1 MISESI
7 AFRVEYSS
15 GAVYHLLASTD
26 CDNCDGFDDYFRG
39 IEYTPRNGVA
49 SLVSSSENAKTLD
62 KYDQNVF
69 VPHGTA
75 RRAAEQLIERL
86 NKLNKAEPLFVT
98 DY

>member
-26 CDNCDGFDDYFRG
+26 CDNCDEFDDYFRG

-49 SLVSSSENAKTLD
+49 SVISYSDDAKTLD
-62 KYDQNVF
+62 KYDKNLF
-69 VPHGTA
+69 MPHGTA
-75 RRAAEQLIERL
+75 RRAAELMIERL
-86 NKLNKAEPLFVT
+86 NKLNEAEPLFVT

>member
-7 AFRVEYSS
+7 AIRVNYGS
-15 GAVYHLLASTD
+15 GVIYHLLASTD
-26 CDNCDGFDDYFRG
+26 CDKCDGFDDYFRG

-49 SLVSSSENAKTLD
+49 SVFSCSEVAENLD
-62 KYDQNVF
+62 KYDRSVF
-69 VPHGTA
+69 VPNGTA

-86 NKLNKAEPLFVT
+86 NKLNKAEPISVI

>member
-26 CDNCDGFDDYFRG
+26 CEKCDGFDDYFRG

-49 SLVSSSENAKTLD
+49 SVVSCSENAKKLD
-62 KYDQNVF
+62 KYDQNLF
-69 VPHGTA
+69 MPHGTA

-86 NKLNKAEPLFVT
+86 NKLNKAEPLFVI

>member
-26 CDNCDGFDDYFRG
+26 CEKCDGFDDYFRG

-49 SLVSSSENAKTLD
+49 SLFSWTGNAKPLD
-62 KYDQNVF
+62 EYEKNLF
-69 VPHGTA
+69 LPHGTA
-75 RRAAEQLIERL
+75 RQAAEMLIERL